1 MILFDPA
8 YLGTYAILVVL
19 LVLSAFYPKESW
31 ALVFMLELRI
41 KLFFTKIKL
50 AWLTF
55 LLIRRIRKDFKN
67 GDVPDLSWKNIWPKD
82 NADS

>member
-1 MILFDPA
+1 MTLYDPA
-8 YLGTYAILVVL
+8 YLGTYCILAVL
-19 LVLSAFYPKESW
+19 LVLSVFYPKEAW

-55 LLIRRIRKDFKN
+55 QLIRRIRQDFTEN
-67 GDVPDLSWKNIWPKD
+67 APDLTWKNIWPRDKE
-82 NADS
+82 DS